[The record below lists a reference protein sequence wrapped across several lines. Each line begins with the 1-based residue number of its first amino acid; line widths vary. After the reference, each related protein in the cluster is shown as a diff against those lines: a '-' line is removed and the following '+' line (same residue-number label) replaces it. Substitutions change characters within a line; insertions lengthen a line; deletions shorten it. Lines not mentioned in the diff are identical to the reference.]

1 MKRILCFGDSNTFG
15 FNPENG
21 LRYSKDARWTGVLQT
36 LLGNEYEIIEAGCNN
51 RTCFRNNPE
60 GKKFTGSQILPEYLK
75 EKFDIVILAL
85 GANDL
90 QRQYRTTLEELKYG
104 MESLVELVKNS
115 NSSAKIFIV
124 SPSIIGEKVLTSR
137 IFSFLFDETSIE
149 KSKSIGLIYK
159 EVAKV
164 KACEFLDL
172 EEFAKVSSIDGL
184 HYDELVH
191 KQIAQKFFE
200 VISNLNQ

>member
-21 LRYSKDARWTGVLQT
+21 LRYSKDVRWTGVLQT

-85 GANDL
+85 AVL
-90 QRQYRTTLEELKYG
+90 FVRVLLAA
-104 MESLVELVKNS
+104 L
-115 NSSAKIFIV
+115 
-124 SPSIIGEKVLTSR
+124 IGQGNATEINRFRK
-137 IFSFLFDETSIE
+137 
-149 KSKSIGLIYK
+149 K
-159 EVAKV
+159 
-164 KACEFLDL
+164 
-172 EEFAKVSSIDGL
+172 
-184 HYDELVH
+184 
-191 KQIAQKFFE
+191 
-200 VISNLNQ
+200 